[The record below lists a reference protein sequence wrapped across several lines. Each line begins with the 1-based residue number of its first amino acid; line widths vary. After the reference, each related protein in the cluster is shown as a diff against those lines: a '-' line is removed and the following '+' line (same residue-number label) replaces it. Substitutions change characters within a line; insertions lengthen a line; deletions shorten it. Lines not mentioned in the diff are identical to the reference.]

1 MIKKLKLR
9 YLITNMAL
17 LSSTLMI
24 CLAVLFG
31 IMYHSEISSSYTVM
45 QEMLKDANMPSRPR
59 DEIAPTAMKV
69 QPELVSLSE
78 ENPQEQNSGQPEQ
91 QAPANDQNAWN
102 PQQYWGNVPH
112 YYAPYP
118 PNSYWSNPQPENG
131 TQEQNQDNQ
140 QNNNQQPAQQD
151 YNQQQNQQ
159 QDNPQNNN
167 QQQETAPNQN
177 GYWGTPMPWNW
188 WMYQQYPY
196 NGYPYQQ
203 QEPQQTT
210 PVTTYSAPVT
220 TVHVHE
226 YKPSFTF
233 PFWFQTTTTVSE
245 TRPPETL
252 PSVEEVRT
260 ERNQTQKIPATTETT
275 AAPFAAA
282 PVNTDTPN
290 QTQQNENVNTTE
302 PIIPIEEGKYVPDA
316 LIAEIDPN
324 GNIEFY
330 GGVDSQ
336 NPENDS
342 LKTINKAMD
351 SVRKRGSAAGTVDI
365 GNRSYRYA
373 TQMDP
378 TGNLRMILLDRSVEH
393 STLQK
398 MVFVFMLITVFGLLV
413 MFGISLTLANWT
425 VRPIA
430 VAWEKQKQFVADASH
445 ELKTPLAVISAN
457 TEVILANPRESVS
470 GQSKWLNYIQSET
483 MRMSKLISNL
493 LSVARMDHESKSKL
507 DIEPISLSDT
517 VSNICLVFEPIIY
530 ENGKSLNTIIH
541 RDIMFR
547 AEEDNVKQLL
557 SILMDN
563 AVLHSVPKAEI
574 TVSLSKDAQ
583 GKIRLTVSNTAKDI
597 PQEKL
602 AHLFDRFYRVDTEG
616 SPNGSGLGLS
626 IAKSIVTQMGGKL
639 SVTSENN
646 LVTFTAL
653 F

>member
-9 YLITNMAL
+9 YLVTNMAL
-17 LSSTLMI
+17 LSGTLMI

-59 DEIAPTAMKV
+59 DEVSPTAMDIK
-69 QPELVSLSE
+69 PEIVSLSE
-78 ENPQEQNSGQPEQ
+78 EMPQDPNGGQQ
-91 QAPANDQNAWN
+91 GAAPNDQNPGN
-102 PQQYWGNVPH
+102 QQQYWGGAPQ
-112 YYAPYP
+112 YYTQYP
-118 PNSYWSNPQPENG
+118 PNLYWYYPQPENNAP
-131 TQEQNQDNQ
+131 EQNQDQQ
-140 QNNNQQPAQQD
+140 QNNQQQQPEQ
-151 YNQQQNQQ
+151 NQQQNPSQNDQQ
-159 QDNPQNNN
+159 QNN
-167 QQQETAPNQN
+167 QQDTSQNPN
-177 GYWGTPMPWNW
+177 GYWGTPSPWNW
-188 WMYQQYPY
+188 WSYQPYPY
-196 NGYPYQQ
+196 YGNPYQQ
-203 QEPQQTT
+203 EEPRQTT
-210 PVTTYSAPVT
+210 APAITAPPVTTTRA
-220 TVHVHE
+220 HE
-226 YKPSFTF
+226 YRPSFTF
-233 PFWFQTTTTVSE
+233 PFWFYTTAAASE
-245 TRPPETL
+245 TLPPETQ
-252 PSVEEVRT
+252 PSAAEPRT
-260 ERNQTQKIPATTETT
+260 ERNQTQKNPATTETT
-275 AAPFAAA
+275 AAPVAAA
-282 PVNTDTPN
+282 PVNTDTPD
-290 QTQQNENVNTTE
+290 QTPQDEKVNTTE

-330 GGVDSQ
+330 GGMDSQ
-336 NPENDS
+336 NPGDDS
-342 LKTINKAMD
+342 LSTINKAMD

-365 GNRSYRYA
+365 GNRSFRYA

-425 VRPIA
+425 VKPIA

-493 LSVARMDHESKSKL
+493 LSVARMDHESKSKM
-507 DIEPISLSDT
+507 DIEQISLSDT

-530 ENGKSLNTIIH
+530 ENGKTLNTIIH
-541 RDIMFR
+541 RDILFR

-574 TVSLSKDAQ
+574 TVTLSRDAQ
-583 GKIRLTVSNTAKDI
+583 GKIRLAVSNTAKDI

-646 LVTFTAL
+646 LVTFTAQ
-653 F
+653 FS